1 MTRERIGMSHYR
13 HTQVR
18 ASFTDCNVKAGKIVL
33 KFEVGADDRYTL
45 PTLAL
50 LTGEKVTLDISSDQA
65 VLLLD
70 AGTGEVVDQEP
81 SEGQMAI
88 EDATGGEPDGEEAD
102 DTEGEAGLPPA
113 AQEYEPAGELDE
125 IFGPE
130 AV

>member
-1 MTRERIGMSHYR
+1 MADYYR

-50 LTGEKVTLDISSDQA
+50 LTGEKVTLDIASNQQ

-70 AGTGEVVDQEP
+70 QGTGEIIDQEP
-81 SEGQMAI
+81 VEDQMTIDEEIEEGADDEPEEDDDSEGQ
-88 EDATGGEPDGEEAD
+88 AD
-102 DTEGEAGLPPA
+102 LPPA
-113 AQEYEPAGELDE
+113 AQEYEPDDELDD
-125 IFGPE
+125 IFGAE
-130 AV
+130 SAA

>member
-1 MTRERIGMSHYR
+1 MADYYR

-50 LTGEKVTLDISSDQA
+50 LTGEKVTLDIASNQQ

-70 AGTGEVVDQEP
+70 QGTGEIIDQEP
-81 SEGQMAI
+81 VEDQMTIDEEIEEGADDEPEEDDDSEGQ
-88 EDATGGEPDGEEAD
+88 AD
-102 DTEGEAGLPPA
+102 LPPA
-113 AQEYEPAGELDE
+113 AQEYDAELND
-125 IFGPE
+125 IFGAE
-130 AV
+130 SAA